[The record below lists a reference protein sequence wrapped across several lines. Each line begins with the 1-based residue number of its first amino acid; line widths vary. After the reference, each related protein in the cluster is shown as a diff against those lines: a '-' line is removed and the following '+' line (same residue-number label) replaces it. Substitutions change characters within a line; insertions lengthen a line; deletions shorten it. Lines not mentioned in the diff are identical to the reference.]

1 MTYAGRTVDLV
12 AYYLETTIGETR
24 LGQDLARPNL
34 GGEICTGPQKLAQ
47 RFLLKL
53 FTIAGSMKYRPADGC
68 NFMSTIQGG
77 NLRSSADVF
86 LAFAVASATLR
97 RQFATEDLLVPKL
110 DEQFK
115 SAELQTVNLQDDK
128 ITLYIN
134 LTSQAGTSAVAI
146 LPISAS
152 V

>member
-1 MTYAGRTVDLV
+1 MSYAGRTVDLV
-12 AYYLETTIGETR
+12 AYYLETPLGETK
-24 LGQDLARPNL
+24 LGQDLARPSL

-47 RFLLKL
+47 RFLIKL
-53 FTIAGSMKYRPADGC
+53 FTITGSVKYRPTDGC
-68 NFMSTIQGG
+68 NFMSTILSG
-77 NLRSSADVF
+77 NLRSSADTF
-86 LAFAVASATLR
+86 LAFSVAVATLR
-97 RQFATEDLLVPKL
+97 RQFVTEDLLVTQR

-115 SAELQTVNLQDDK
+115 SAELQTVKIQADQ